1 MKQQNIIQRL
11 SLFLLVLVLAVP
23 ALAQKERGGGSTFSI
38 GSAAD
43 WKTFCDRV
51 NGGETTLNAKLTAN
65 IELNA
70 DADLGQEI
78 VIVNNLFHPYS
89 GTFDGQ
95 GHMLTINWN
104 VNSDEP
110 AVLFEDV
117 GNTTI
122 KNLHVKGEIKSKGGD
137 LTGLINE
144 VHGTTTISG
153 CIIEVNLK
161 AKSRLAGMVCWVGAD
176 AKLTITDC
184 IVKGD
189 FTATSEKGVISGFVC
204 RQYGN
209 CTLNNCLY
217 LGTNNANNNESYTFA
232 GDNTEVKNCYYLN
245 ACGKAQGDKI
255 TEAQLRS
262 GEVAYMLQARRN
274 QMVWGQ
280 TIGTDAQPQFT
291 TDATKRVYEVKFTYN
306 GKEVAT
312 RYANKDGKVILPTT
326 KDIVGESYNPHHYY
340 ALTFGGG
347 FSASTTITEDRQVAV
362 TLDHKEYYEIKNKDD
377 WKAFCDIVE
386 SGQTSVDAKLTQDVD
401 LGSEIV
407 MAGTEDPNP
416 FGYDD
421 FLYYTGTFDGQGHT
435 LKFNWNAGK
444 DDRIAPFKYVKDATI
459 KNLRTQGKITKK
471 GYGLSG
477 MVYIALGT
485 TTISGCIS
493 DVDITGGDGSWN
505 DSQAAGMVQAVGY
518 QASVHITDCLV
529 KGSITDNA
537 DESYKAMAGF
547 VMSNSGTY
555 TLTRCL
561 YVGKNNATNDKYS
574 KTFGT
579 ETGYGATFTDC
590 YYLNPC
596 GKAQGTQVTA
606 ERLKSGEMAKL
617 LQGDRTENVWGQTL
631 GTDLE
636 PLPTADA
643 TKRVYQVKFTY
654 NSEVKATRYAT
665 NGQSIHGGLP
675 TFTAK
680 DLLGTGYNPHH
691 YYAIA
696 FADGFNA
703 STTVTADRQVTV
715 SITEKDCYEIASKA
729 DWQAFCALVE
739 DGQTAVD
746 AKMTKDVDLETDIT
760 MAGTANKPY
769 AGTFDGQNHTLTV
782 NWDAG
787 SAKDVAPFG
796 RVNGATIKNLR
807 TEGSIR
813 SDGYYLGGLIDEA
826 YGGSN
831 TVANCV
837 SAVNITSSHTSDRCG
852 AGGLISYIFPSAR
865 VTITDCLVKGSID
878 ATTEK
883 GQKGMGGFVYSQ
895 NGTCTLTRCLYAGT
909 NNADN
914 SNNNCYTFAPTNTSG
929 ATTTLNNCH
938 YLNPCGEAQGEQVTK
953 EQLKNGYV
961 AHKLQGTR
969 EETVWGQVLGTDTIP
984 QPTAEVAKQ
993 VYEVKFT
1000 LNGKVKAMRYANRG
1014 GHVSLPTV
1022 QELLGEAYDARK
1034 TYTLAF
1040 GGGFSDA
1047 TAIDGN
1053 HTVAATVAVSC
1064 FNIATKDD
1072 WRAFGDL
1079 VRSGEG
1085 NLNAKLTAD
1094 LNLGTEIL
1102 KIGSESTSYSGTFD
1116 GQGHTVTVD
1125 WNGNGGGYFALFP
1138 FVTDATIKNL
1148 RVTGQMTS
1156 DSEPLSVFAL
1166 EARGTT
1172 TFSGCVSDVK
1182 ITNGDKNDT
1191 YCAAGMVRAAYSKG
1205 KITFK
1210 DCIVAGDLNGTTDN
1224 SRQGMGGFVC
1234 GQADDATCTFDN
1246 CLYTGTNNSKGGYTF
1261 APNPTL
1267 NNCYYLNPCGTAQG
1281 DKITEAQQK
1290 SGYVAHKLQG
1300 DRTDNVWGQTLG
1312 TDLEPL
1318 PTTDATKRVYEVKF
1332 TYDTYEKTSRY
1343 ANNGQGI
1350 HGTLPTAEELLGA
1363 GYNPKLTYALNF
1375 GNFTAT
1381 TPVTADKTVDVG
1393 VDVSGTFPI
1402 ATKDDWKEFCGVVNN
1417 GVTAVDAKLT
1427 ADVNLGT
1434 EVVWVGDNYNQY
1446 GGTFDGQGHTLS
1458 FDWTSQGDPA
1468 PFDFVDGA
1476 TIKNLRTKGKIT
1488 TSGGEASGLLGNA
1501 YGATTISNCV
1511 SDVEITSSIDWDA
1524 CEAAGLV
1531 QTVGYNGKVTV
1542 TDCVVKG
1549 RITATTEKGRKGMA
1563 GFVYTLDDGGACTL
1577 TNCLYLG
1584 KNNGVGDECFTFAP
1598 AGITLNNC
1606 YYLNAC
1612 GKAQGDKIT
1621 EAQLKNGYVAHKL
1634 QGDRTDNVWGQT
1646 LGTDDEPMLTTEK
1659 AKHVYKV
1666 DFKYMD
1672 EVKATRYA
1680 NSGGRVKLPTAK
1692 ELLGADYDAQKSYT
1706 LTFENGFSETTAI
1719 NGDITVS
1726 VTVNVVTGIDGVTDD
1741 NSTVRG
1747 AVYNLQGVRVAES
1760 SDAETLRRLPAG
1772 VYIVK
1777 GKKFV
1782 VR

>member
-11 SLFLLVLVLAVP
+11 SLFLLALVLTMP
-23 ALAQKERGGGSTFSI
+23 TWAQGTEVVSI
-38 GSAAD
+38 GSKED

-51 NGGETTLNAKLTAN
+51 NKGQTTLN
-65 IELNA
+65 
-70 DADLGQEI
+70 
-78 VIVNNLFHPYS
+78 V
-89 GTFDGQ
+89 
-95 GHMLTINWN
+95 
-104 VNSDEP
+104 
-110 AVLFEDV
+110 
-117 GNTTI
+117 
-122 KNLHVKGEIKSKGGD
+122 
-137 LTGLINE
+137 
-144 VHGTTTISG
+144 
-153 CIIEVNLK
+153 
-161 AKSRLAGMVCWVGAD
+161 
-176 AKLTITDC
+176 
-184 IVKGD
+184 
-189 FTATSEKGVISGFVC
+189 
-204 RQYGN
+204 
-209 CTLNNCLY
+209 
-217 LGTNNANNNESYTFA
+217 
-232 GDNTEVKNCYYLN
+232 
-245 ACGKAQGDKI
+245 
-255 TEAQLRS
+255 
-262 GEVAYMLQARRN
+262 
-274 QMVWGQ
+274 
-280 TIGTDAQPQFT
+280 
-291 TDATKRVYEVKFTYN
+291 
-306 GKEVAT
+306 
-312 RYANKDGKVILPTT
+312 
-326 KDIVGESYNPHHYY
+326 
-340 ALTFGGG
+340 
-347 FSASTTITEDRQVAV
+347 
-362 TLDHKEYYEIKNKDD
+362 
-377 WKAFCDIVE
+377 
-386 SGQTSVDAKLTQDVD
+386 KLTQDVD
-401 LGSEIV
+401 LGEEIV
-407 MAGTEDPNP
+407 MAGTADPSYYN
-416 FGYDD
+416 

-435 LKFNWNAGK
+435 LKFNWNAGE

-537 DESYKAMAGF
+537 DESYRAMAGF
-547 VMSNSGTY
+547 VFSNSGTY

-574 KTFGT
+574 KTFGKD
-579 ETGYGATFTDC
+579 GYGATFTDC
-590 YYLNPC
+590 YYLNTC
-596 GKAQGTQVTA
+596 GKAQGD
-606 ERLKSGEMAKL
+606 K
-617 LQGDRTENVWGQTL
+617 
-631 GTDLE
+631 
-636 PLPTADA
+636 
-643 TKRVYQVKFTY
+643 
-654 NSEVKATRYAT
+654 
-665 NGQSIHGGLP
+665 
-675 TFTAK
+675 
-680 DLLGTGYNPHH
+680 
-691 YYAIA
+691 
-696 FADGFNA
+696 
-703 STTVTADRQVTV
+703 
-715 SITEKDCYEIASKA
+715 ITEA
-729 DWQAFCALVE
+729 
-739 DGQTAVD
+739 
-746 AKMTKDVDLETDIT
+746 
-760 MAGTANKPY
+760 
-769 AGTFDGQNHTLTV
+769 
-782 NWDAG
+782 
-787 SAKDVAPFG
+787 
-796 RVNGATIKNLR
+796 
-807 TEGSIR
+807 
-813 SDGYYLGGLIDEA
+813 
-826 YGGSN
+826 
-831 TVANCV
+831 
-837 SAVNITSSHTSDRCG
+837 
-852 AGGLISYIFPSAR
+852 
-865 VTITDCLVKGSID
+865 
-878 ATTEK
+878 
-883 GQKGMGGFVYSQ
+883 
-895 NGTCTLTRCLYAGT
+895 
-909 NNADN
+909 
-914 SNNNCYTFAPTNTSG
+914 
-929 ATTTLNNCH
+929 
-938 YLNPCGEAQGEQVTK
+938 
-953 EQLKNGYV
+953 QLKNGYV
-961 AHKLQGTR
+961 AYKLQKGI
-969 EETVWGQVLGTDTIP
+969 ESQVWGQTLGTDTIP
-984 QPTAEVAKQ
+984 QPTDDATKR
-993 VYEVKFT
+993 VYEVKFVY
-1000 LNGKVKAMRYANRG
+1000 NGEVKATRYANYDG
-1014 GHVSLPTV
+1014 NVGTLPTP
-1022 QELLGEAYDARK
+1022 QEILGVAYNTAN
-1034 TYTLAF
+1034 TYKLVFADDF
-1040 GGGFSDA
+1040 YAEYPIYADR
-1047 TAIDGN
+1047 
-1053 HTVAATVAVSC
+1053 TVAVDVIVNNMC
-1064 FNIATKDD
+1064 EIATKED
-1072 WRAFGDL
+1072 WKKFGYF

-1085 NLNAKLTAD
+1085 KLNARLTAD
-1094 LNLGTEIL
+1094 IDLGGDIL
-1102 KIGSESTSYSGTFD
+1102 KIGSESTGYSGTFD
-1116 GQGHTVTVD
+1116 GQGHTITVD
-1125 WNGNGGGYFALFP
+1125 WNGNGGGYIALFP
-1138 FVTDATIKNL
+1138 KVTDATIKNL
-1148 RVTGQMTS
+1148 RVTGKMTS
-1156 DSEPLSVFAL
+1156 DHEPLSVFTL
-1166 EARGTT
+1166 EAGGNT

-1267 NNCYYLNPCGTAQG
+1267 NNCYYLNAFANVQGTP
-1281 DKITEAQQK
+1281 ITAEQLA
-1290 SGYVAHKLQG
+1290 SGEVAHLLQG
-1300 DRTDNVWGQTLG
+1300 TRTENVWGQTLG

-1375 GNFTAT
+1375 GDFTAT

-1393 VDVSGTFPI
+1393 VDVSGIFPI

-1434 EVVWVGDNYNQY
+1434 EVVRVGDDYNQY

-1458 FDWTSQGDPA
+1458 FDWTSQGCPA

-1501 YGATTISNCV
+1501 YGTTTISNCV

-1563 GFVYTLDDGGACTL
+1563 GFVYELKDGGACTL
-1577 TNCLYLG
+1577 TNCLYVG
-1584 KNNGVGDECFTFAP
+1584 KNNGVGDECYTFAP

-1634 QGDRTDNVWGQT
+1634 QAGRTDNVWGQT
-1646 LGTDDEPMLTTEK
+1646 LGTDATPQPTTEK

-1726 VTVNVVTGIDGVTDD
+1726 VTVNVVTGINGVTNDD
-1741 NSTVRG
+1741 STVRG

>member
-1 MKQQNIIQRL
+1 MKTKNLIERL
-11 SLFLLVLVLAVP
+11 SLFLLALVLTMP
-23 ALAQKERGGGSTFSI
+23 AWAQGGS
-38 GSAAD
+38 
-43 WKTFCDRV
+43 
-51 NGGETTLNAKLTAN
+51 
-65 IELNA
+65 
-70 DADLGQEI
+70 
-78 VIVNNLFHPYS
+78 
-89 GTFDGQ
+89 
-95 GHMLTINWN
+95 
-104 VNSDEP
+104 
-110 AVLFEDV
+110 
-117 GNTTI
+117 GN
-122 KNLHVKGEIKSKGGD
+122 ES
-137 LTGLINE
+137 E
-144 VHGTTTISG
+144 
-153 CIIEVNLK
+153 
-161 AKSRLAGMVCWVGAD
+161 
-176 AKLTITDC
+176 TIT
-184 IVKGD
+184 I
-189 FTATSEKGVISGFVC
+189 AS
-204 RQYGN
+204 
-209 CTLNNCLY
+209 
-217 LGTNNANNNESYTFA
+217 
-232 GDNTEVKNCYYLN
+232 
-245 ACGKAQGDKI
+245 
-255 TEAQLRS
+255 
-262 GEVAYMLQARRN
+262 
-274 QMVWGQ
+274 
-280 TIGTDAQPQFT
+280 
-291 TDATKRVYEVKFTYN
+291 
-306 GKEVAT
+306 KE
-312 RYANKDGKVILPTT
+312 
-326 KDIVGESYNPHHYY
+326 
-340 ALTFGGG
+340 
-347 FSASTTITEDRQVAV
+347 
-362 TLDHKEYYEIKNKDD
+362 D
-377 WKAFCDIVE
+377 WKAFCNRVN
-386 SGQTSVDAKLTQDVD
+386 SGQTTLNVKLTQDVD
-401 LGSEIV
+401 LGSDIV
-407 MAGTEDPNP
+407 MAGTLDPNSL
-416 FGYDD
+416 GYD

-435 LKFNWNAGK
+435 LKFNWNRSDEGSL
-444 DDRIAPFKYVKDATI
+444 APFWCVKDATI
-459 KNLRTQGKITKK
+459 KNLRTQGKITTK

-477 MVYIALGT
+477 MVRTASGT

-493 DVDITGGDGSWN
+493 DVDITGGNSGLASSN
-505 DSQAAGMVQAVGY
+505 AAGMVQAVTDG
-518 QASVHITDCLV
+518 ASVTITDCLV

-537 DESYKAMAGF
+537 DEDERAMAGF
-547 VMSNSGTY
+547 VFYNRGTY

-561 YVGKNNATNDKYS
+561 YVGKNNAPNNGLC

-579 ETGYGATFTDC
+579 ENGISATFTDC
-590 YYLNPC
+590 YYLNTC

-631 GTDLE
+631 GTDNE
-636 PLPTADA
+636 PMPTTFAPA
-643 TKRVYQVKFTY
+643 AKKVYQVKFTY
-654 NSEVKATRYAT
+654 NGEVKATRYA
-665 NGQSIHGGLP
+665 NSGQGVHGGLP
-675 TFTAK
+675 TAQ

-729 DWQAFCALVE
+729 DWQAFCDLVNS
-739 DGQTAVD
+739 GQTTLN
-746 AKMTKDVDLETDIT
+746 AKMTADVDLGTDIA
-760 MAGTANKPY
+760 MVGTAKKPY
-769 AGTFDGQNHTLTV
+769 AGTFDGQNHVLTV

-787 SAKDVAPFG
+787 SVNDVAPFG

-813 SDGYYLGGLIDEA
+813 SNSFYLSGLIDEA

-837 SAVNITSSHTSDRCG
+837 SAVNLTTSYDKSSCD
-852 AGGLISYIFPSAR
+852 AAGLICYIYSSGR
-865 VTITDCLVKGSID
+865 VTISDCLVKGSIN
-878 ATTEK
+878 ATTDK
-883 GQKGMGGFVYSQ
+883 GKKGMGGFVFIQHGSCIM
-895 NGTCTLTRCLYAGT
+895 NNCLYAGT
-909 NNADN
+909 NNA
-914 SNNNCYTFAPTNTSG
+914 SGGYTFASDSDPK

-938 YLNPCGEAQGEQVTK
+938 YLNPCGKLQGEPVTK

-984 QPTAEVAKQ
+984 QPTAEAAKQ

-1000 LNGKVKAMRYANRG
+1000 YNGEVKATRYANRG

-1022 QELLGEAYDARK
+1022 QELLGADYAPNI
-1034 TYTLAF
+1034 TYALSF
-1040 GGGFSDA
+1040 EGDFSA
-1047 TAIDGN
+1047 SSTVTGN
-1053 HTVAATVAVSC
+1053 TTVVANVVFKDIS
-1064 FNIATKDD
+1064 IATKED
-1072 WRAFGDL
+1072 WKKFGEL
-1079 VRSGEG
+1079 VRSEEG
-1085 NLNAKLTAD
+1085 KLNARLTAD
-1094 LNLGTEIL
+1094 IDLGGDFL
-1102 KIGSESTSYSGTFD
+1102 KIGSESTGYSGTFD
-1116 GQGHTVTVD
+1116 GQGHTITID
-1125 WNGNGGGYFALFP
+1125 WNGNGGGYIALFP
-1138 FVTDATIKNL
+1138 SVTNATIKNL

-1156 DSEPLSVFAL
+1156 DSEPLGVFAF
-1166 EARGTT
+1166 EAGGTT

-1267 NNCYYLNPCGTAQG
+1267 NNCYYLNPFANTQG
-1281 DKITEAQQK
+1281 DKITEAQLK
-1290 SGYVAHKLQG
+1290 NGYVAHKLQG

-1458 FDWTSQGDPA
+1458 FDWTSQGDPT
-1468 PFDFVDGA
+1468 PFYFVDGA

-1501 YGATTISNCV
+1501 YGTTTISNCV

-1531 QTVGYNGKVTV
+1531 QTVAYNGKVTV

-1549 RITATTEKGRKGMA
+1549 NINATTEKGRKGMA
-1563 GFVYTLDDGGACTL
+1563 GFVYTLDDGGTCTL
-1577 TNCLYLG
+1577 TNCLYVG
-1584 KNNGVGDECFTFAP
+1584 KNNGTENSYTFAP

-1646 LGTDDEPMLTTEK
+1646 LGTDNEPMLTTEK

>member
-1 MKQQNIIQRL
+1 MKTKNLIERL
-11 SLFLLVLVLAVP
+11 SLFLLALVLAAP
-23 ALAQKERGGGSTFSI
+23 AWAQGGNEMSI
-38 GSAAD
+38 SSAAD
-43 WKTFCDRV
+43 WKTFCQRV
-51 NGGETTLNAKLTAN
+51 NDNGEPFLN
-65 IELNA
+65 
-70 DADLGQEI
+70 
-78 VIVNNLFHPYS
+78 
-89 GTFDGQ
+89 
-95 GHMLTINWN
+95 
-104 VNSDEP
+104 
-110 AVLFEDV
+110 
-117 GNTTI
+117 
-122 KNLHVKGEIKSKGGD
+122 
-137 LTGLINE
+137 
-144 VHGTTTISG
+144 
-153 CIIEVNLK
+153 
-161 AKSRLAGMVCWVGAD
+161 
-176 AKLTITDC
+176 
-184 IVKGD
+184 
-189 FTATSEKGVISGFVC
+189 
-204 RQYGN
+204 
-209 CTLNNCLY
+209 
-217 LGTNNANNNESYTFA
+217 
-232 GDNTEVKNCYYLN
+232 
-245 ACGKAQGDKI
+245 
-255 TEAQLRS
+255 
-262 GEVAYMLQARRN
+262 
-274 QMVWGQ
+274 
-280 TIGTDAQPQFT
+280 
-291 TDATKRVYEVKFTYN
+291 
-306 GKEVAT
+306 
-312 RYANKDGKVILPTT
+312 
-326 KDIVGESYNPHHYY
+326 
-340 ALTFGGG
+340 
-347 FSASTTITEDRQVAV
+347 
-362 TLDHKEYYEIKNKDD
+362 
-377 WKAFCDIVE
+377 
-386 SGQTSVDAKLTQDVD
+386 AKLTQDVD
-401 LGSEIV
+401 LGGEIV
-407 MAGTEDPNP
+407 MLGSVSYP
-416 FGYDD
+416 YS
-421 FLYYTGTFDGQGHT
+421 GTFDGNGHT
-435 LKFNWNAGK
+435 LKFNWNAGE
-444 DDRIAPFKYVKDATI
+444 DNQIAPFYYVENATI
-459 KNLRTQGKITKK
+459 KNLRTQGKITSK
-471 GYGLSG
+471 GYSLSG
-477 MVYIALGT
+477 MVRAALGT
-485 TTISGCIS
+485 TTITGCIS
-493 DVDITGGDGSWN
+493 DVDITGGNGGWN
-505 DSQAAGMVQAVGY
+505 DSKAAGMVQAVADG
-518 QASVHITDCLV
+518 ASVTITDCLV

-537 DESYKAMAGF
+537 DEDERAMAGF
-547 VMSNSGTY
+547 VFYNGGTY

-561 YVGKNNATNDKYS
+561 YVGKNNATSDTTG
-574 KTFGT
+574 KTFGKD
-579 ETGYGATFTDC
+579 GYGATFTDC

-596 GKAQGTQVTA
+596 GKAQGEQVTKA
-606 ERLKSGEMAKL
+606 QLRNGYVAYKL
-617 LQGDRTENVWGQTL
+617 QKGRESQVWGQTL
-631 GTDLE
+631 GTD
-636 PLPTADA
+636 
-643 TKRVYQVKFTY
+643 
-654 NSEVKATRYAT
+654 
-665 NGQSIHGGLP
+665 
-675 TFTAK
+675 
-680 DLLGTGYNPHH
+680 
-691 YYAIA
+691 
-696 FADGFNA
+696 
-703 STTVTADRQVTV
+703 
-715 SITEKDCYEIASKA
+715 
-729 DWQAFCALVE
+729 
-739 DGQTAVD
+739 
-746 AKMTKDVDLETDIT
+746 
-760 MAGTANKPY
+760 
-769 AGTFDGQNHTLTV
+769 
-782 NWDAG
+782 
-787 SAKDVAPFG
+787 
-796 RVNGATIKNLR
+796 
-807 TEGSIR
+807 
-813 SDGYYLGGLIDEA
+813 
-826 YGGSN
+826 
-831 TVANCV
+831 
-837 SAVNITSSHTSDRCG
+837 
-852 AGGLISYIFPSAR
+852 
-865 VTITDCLVKGSID
+865 
-878 ATTEK
+878 
-883 GQKGMGGFVYSQ
+883 
-895 NGTCTLTRCLYAGT
+895 
-909 NNADN
+909 
-914 SNNNCYTFAPTNTSG
+914 
-929 ATTTLNNCH
+929 
-938 YLNPCGEAQGEQVTK
+938 
-953 EQLKNGYV
+953 
-961 AHKLQGTR
+961 
-969 EETVWGQVLGTDTIP
+969 TIP
-984 QPTAEVAKQ
+984 QLTAEAAKH

-1726 VTVNVVTGIDGVTDD
+1726 VTVNVVTGINGVTNDD
-1741 NSTVRG
+1741 STVRG